1 MDWDLVSTSANKLHI
16 RIEVNPNTSN
26 QVNQDIGGYIFQLY
40 SGWRRSAPFCER
52 LRNRRIVAFGTTYEA
67 ICPTVFDGD
76 MTVI

>member
-1 MDWDLVSTSANKLHI
+1 MVSTSANKLHI
-16 RIEVNPNTSN
+16 RIEAKPNTLY
-26 QVNQDIGGYIFQLY
+26 QGYQDIGGYIFQLY